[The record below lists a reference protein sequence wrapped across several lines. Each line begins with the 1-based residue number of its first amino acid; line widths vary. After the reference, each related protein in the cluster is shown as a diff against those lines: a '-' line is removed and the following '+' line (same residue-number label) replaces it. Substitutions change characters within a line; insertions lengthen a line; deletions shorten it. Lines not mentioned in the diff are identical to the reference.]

1 MIWDGEVDVMVGWA
15 MARVSF
21 LGDIVTNPII
31 LDNDYDYYE
40 KDQDDHDDV
49 V

>member
-1 MIWDGEVDVMVGWA
+1 MVGWA

-21 LGDIVTNPII
+21 LGDIVSNEII
-31 LDNDYDYYE
+31 LDYDYDYYE